1 MRDGRQFEGDT
12 GADSYD
18 DSVVVDNVSGLHTLT
33 CSKRSGNCT
42 QRLLETIA
50 KVVED
55 GLGAALSDLLG
66 DVFQRVVV
74 HAEQPVSRKNQSGEL
89 QATKCKEQGDEVA
102 KPQVIEIIESIRQ
115 IVDVVVV
122 EGQDFE
128 TLHASH
134 LGREF
139 SELVLVQVQLG
150 KRQKL
155 LEGMKASAKALP
167 HN

>member
-18 DSVVVDNVSGLHTLT
+18 DSVVVDNVSGPHTPT
-33 CSKRSGNCT
+33 CSKGGNCT

-74 HAEQPVSRKNQSGEL
+74 HAEQPDAQITQSR
-89 QATKCKEQGDEVA
+89 
-102 KPQVIEIIESIRQ
+102 
-115 IVDVVVV
+115 
-122 EGQDFE
+122 
-128 TLHASH
+128 
-134 LGREF
+134 
-139 SELVLVQVQLG
+139 
-150 KRQKL
+150 
-155 LEGMKASAKALP
+155 
-167 HN
+167 